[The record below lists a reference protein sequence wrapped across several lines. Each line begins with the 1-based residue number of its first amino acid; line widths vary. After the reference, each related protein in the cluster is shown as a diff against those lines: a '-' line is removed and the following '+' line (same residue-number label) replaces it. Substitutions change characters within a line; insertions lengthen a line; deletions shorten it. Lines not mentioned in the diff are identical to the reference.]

1 MKNQKNINLIFITLF
16 LFLLSSCASSDEDLF
31 GIATD
36 TDTSDTDVT
45 GLLLS
50 STCGV
55 RTDLGVS
62 NPQTNARVVQVQVL
76 RSDSAIIT
84 NSDGTRQLIKF
95 HGVNSSGVDELR
107 VQNGVNVL
115 NQALAGGAYFVSSG
129 SQCPFTFSDGGLAS
143 LGQLFSLADQNV
155 NELMIE
161 MGAVVPSTDICDGAQ
176 LAQCYQTI
184 QPTIIEPEVSGDE
197 ISTIG
202 GGSSGANPPCSSLAF
217 GDGRGGDLWLAASES
232 NGLPVYL
239 LNSGWQ
245 SPASVQAQLT
255 SGSFVQ
261 AEFTG
266 FANPDADGR
275 LRPHFRF
282 SQGCTSFTGRLIVSD
297 ASQTCEVN
305 LPGDV
310 CSRID

>member
-1 MKNQKNINLIFITLF
+1 MKNKNNINLIFIAVL
-16 LFLLSSCASSDEDLF
+16 LLLLSSCA
-31 GIATD
+31 
-36 TDTSDTDVT
+36 TSDDDFLGIGSIADDADVT

-55 RTDLGVS
+55 RTDSGVS
-62 NPQTNARVVQVQVL
+62 NPQTDANVVQVQVL

-84 NSDGTRQLIKF
+84 NSDGTQQLIKF
-95 HGVNSSGVDELR
+95 HGVSSDGVDGLR
-107 VQNGVNVL
+107 VQNGIDVL

-129 SQCPFTFSDGGLAS
+129 AQCPFTFSDGGLAS

-184 QPTIIEPEVSGDE
+184 APVIIEPEVSDE

-202 GGSSGANPPCSSLAF
+202 GSSSGSNPPCSSLAF
-217 GDGRGGDLWLAASES
+217 GDGRGGDLWLYESES
-232 NGLPVYL
+232 TGTPVYL

-245 SPASVQAQLT
+245 FPASVQAELT
-255 SGSFVQ
+255 NGSFTQ
-261 AEFTG
+261 ADFTG

-282 SQGCTSFTGRLIVSD
+282 SQNCTSFTGRLIVSD

-305 LPGDV
+305 LPGNV